1 MPPLIKILFSCEDFP
16 EKSFACFIN
25 GARARR
31 RARMAY
37 LTRKNRALEQQRA
50 HCGLVSFSET

>member
-16 EKSFACFIN
+16 EKSFASFIN

-37 LTRKNRALEQQRA
+37 LTRKNHTLEQQRA
-50 HCGLVSFSET
+50 HCGLVSS